1 MMLGALVL
9 LGAKTRGLCCDVMLL
24 RVFGL
29 VFVGV
34 FWDFCCG
41 WVFAGFGFFF
51 FLFLPLF
58 LCPFCF
64 YVILYTSCMLRGA
77 YVFYKISLI
86 TY

>member
-41 WVFAGFGFFF
+41 WVFAGFVFSFFSF
-51 FLFLPLF
+51 FPLVSLPFLFLCHFVYF
-58 LCPFCF
+58 L
-64 YVILYTSCMLRGA
+64 YAQGRLR
-77 YVFYKISLI
+77 FL
-86 TY
+86 